1 MLIELWEKKIE
12 RFHTPSNSETND
24 TIKSIS
30 KGFITEYRSNDVP
43 RVGDVIA
50 VRQRMR
56 AYVEWEV
63 LKVIRIIDDKEEK
76 IILEVR
82 QYSEKSYYSSG
93 SNSWFENIPLVIHI
107 EED

>member
-12 RFHTPSNSETND
+12 RFHTHANRETND

-30 KGFITEYRSNDVP
+30 KGFITEYCSNDVP

-82 QYSEKSYYSSG
+82 QYNERSYYNSG
-93 SNSWFENIPLVIHI
+93 SDSWFENIPLVIHI

>member
-12 RFHTPSNSETND
+12 RYHTPANRETND

-30 KGFITEYRSNDVP
+30 KGFITKFHSNNIPV
-43 RVGDVIA
+43 VGEVLA
-50 VRQRMR
+50 VRQSKC

-63 LKVIRIIDDKEEK
+63 LKVIREIRDGDEK

-82 QYSEKSYYSSG
+82 QYSERTLHHSG
-93 SNSWFENIPLVIHI
+93 SDSWVEDIPLVIHV
-107 EED
+107 EE

>member
-30 KGFITEYRSNDVP
+30 KGFITEYCSNEVP

>member
-12 RFHTPSNSETND
+12 RFHTPSNSEIND

-30 KGFITEYRSNDVP
+30 KGFITEYCSNDVP

>member
-12 RFHTPSNSETND
+12 RFHTPANRETND
-24 TIKSIS
+24 TIQSIS
-30 KGFITEYRSNDVP
+30 KGFITEYCSNDVP
-43 RVGDVIA
+43 HVGDVIA

-82 QYSEKSYYSSG
+82 QYSERSYYSSG
-93 SNSWFENIPLVIHI
+93 SDSWFENIPLVIHI
-107 EED
+107 EDD

>member
-12 RFHTPSNSETND
+12 RYHTPSNSETND

-30 KGFITEYRSNDVP
+30 KGFITEYCSNDVP

-56 AYVEWEV
+56 AYVEWEI

>member
-12 RFHTPSNSETND
+12 RYHTPSNSETND

-30 KGFITEYRSNDVP
+30 KGFITEYCSNDVP

>member
-1 MLIELWEKKIE
+1 MKIELWEKVIE
-12 RFHTPSNSETND
+12 RYNCPSNREVHN
-24 TIKSIS
+24 TIKSI
-30 KGFITEYRSNDVP
+30 KKNFITEYCSNSVP
-43 RVGDVIA
+43 NIGDVIA

-82 QYSEKSYYSSG
+82 QYSERSYYSSG
-93 SNSWFENIPLVIHI
+93 SDSWFENIPLVIHI

>member
-1 MLIELWEKKIE
+1 MKIELWEKVIE
-12 RFHTPSNSETND
+12 RYNCPSNREVHN
-24 TIKSIS
+24 TIKSIK
-30 KGFITEYRSNDVP
+30 KGFITEYCSNSVP

-63 LKVIRIIDDKEEK
+63 LKVIRIVDDKDEK

-82 QYSEKSYYSSG
+82 QYSERSYYSSG
-93 SNSWFENIPLVIHI
+93 SDSWFENIPLVIHI

>member
-30 KGFITEYRSNDVP
+30 KGFITEYCSNDVP

>member
-1 MLIELWEKKIE
+1 MKIELWEKVIE
-12 RFHTPSNSETND
+12 RYNCPSNREVHN
-24 TIKSIS
+24 TIKSIK
-30 KGFITEYRSNDVP
+30 KGFITEYCSNSVP

-63 LKVIRIIDDKEEK
+63 LNVIRIIKDNEES
-76 IILEVR
+76 IVLEVR
-82 QYSEKSYYSSG
+82 QYNERSYYNSG
-93 SNSWFENIPLVIHI
+93 SDSWFENIPLVIHI

>member
-12 RFHTPSNSETND
+12 RFHTPANRETND

-30 KGFITEYRSNDVP
+30 KGFITEYCSNDVP

-63 LKVIRIIDDKEEK
+63 LKVIRIINDKEEK

-93 SNSWFENIPLVIHI
+93 SDSWFENIPLVIHI
-107 EED
+107 EDD